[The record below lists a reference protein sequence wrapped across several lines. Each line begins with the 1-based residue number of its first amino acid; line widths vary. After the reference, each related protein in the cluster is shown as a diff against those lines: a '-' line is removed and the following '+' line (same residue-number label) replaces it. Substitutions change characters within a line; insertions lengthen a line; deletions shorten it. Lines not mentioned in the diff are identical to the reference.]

1 MSTSTQATAL
11 TNRERAEKG
20 QSSTLLGIGA
30 NVALVLGK
38 GTAGVLGNSYALVAD
53 AIESGTD
60 IISSLIVWL
69 GLRTA
74 AREPDENH
82 PYGHGKAEPLAA
94 ILVALALLGAALFI
108 AVESVQRVRT
118 PHQLPAPF
126 TLAVL
131 GVVIAIKETLYR
143 RAHRIGEEVDSS
155 AVKADAWHHRADA
168 ITSLTAFVGISIALV
183 GGKGYEGADDWAALV
198 ACCFIVYNA
207 YHIFRPAFGE
217 IMDEAPG
224 GTWAEDVRALAESVP
239 GVVATEKCFVRKMGF
254 EFFADLHVIVD
265 GDISVREGHDIAHA
279 VKATIMQAKPAV
291 YDVLVHIEP
300 TGVAHSSFRIKP
312 PQP

>member
-1 MSTSTQATAL
+1 MEQPVQP
-11 TNRERAEKG
+11 TNRERAERG

-38 GTAGVLGNSYALVAD
+38 GTAGVVGHSYALIAE

-60 IISSLIVWL
+60 ILSSLIVWL

-74 AREPDENH
+74 AREPDANH

-94 ILVALALLGAALFI
+94 IMVAVALVAAATYI
-108 AVESVQRVRT
+108 ATEGILHILT

-131 GVVIAIKETLYR
+131 AVVIVIKETLYR
-143 RAHRIGEEVDSS
+143 RVNKVGEEVDSS
-155 AVKADAWHHRADA
+155 AVKADAWHHRADV
-168 ITSLTAFVGISIALV
+168 ITSCTAFVGISIALI
-183 GGKGYEGADDWAALV
+183 GGKGYESADDWAALV
-198 ACCFIVYNA
+198 ACGFIVFNA

-217 IMDEAPG
+217 IMDEAPA
-224 GTWAEDVRALAESVP
+224 GTWAEDVRTLAEAVP
-239 GVVATEKCFVRKMGF
+239 GVVATEKCYVRKMGF

-265 GDISVREGHDIAHA
+265 GTISVR
-279 VKATIMQAKPAV
+279 
-291 YDVLVHIEP
+291 
-300 TGVAHSSFRIKP
+300 
-312 PQP
+312 

>member
-1 MSTSTQATAL
+1 MRYHPAMTPQVAP
-11 TNRERAEKG
+11 TNRERAERG
-20 QSSTLLGIGA
+20 QTSTLVGIGA
-30 NVALVLGK
+30 NIVLVLGK
-38 GTAGVLGNSYALVAD
+38 GTAGVVGHSYALIAE

-60 IISSLIVWL
+60 IFSSLIVWM

-94 ILVALALLGAALFI
+94 IMVAVALLGAAAFI
-108 AVESVQRVRT
+108 ATEGIIHIIT

-131 GVVIAIKETLYR
+131 AVVIIIKETLYR
-143 RAHRIGEEVDSS
+143 RVNKVGEEVDSN
-155 AVKADAWHHRADA
+155 AVKADAWHHRADV
-168 ITSLTAFVGISIALV
+168 ITSCTAFVGISIALV
-183 GGKGYEGADDWAALV
+183 GGKGWEAADDWAALV

-224 GTWAEDVRALAESVP
+224 GTWTEDIRALAEAVP

-254 EFFADLHVIVD
+254 EYFADLHVIVD
-265 GDISVREGHDIAHA
+265 GTISVHEGHNISGA
-279 VKATIMQAKPAV
+279 VKAAIIRAKPAV
-291 YDVLVHIEP
+291 YNVLVHIEP
-300 TGVAHSSFRIKP
+300 ME
-312 PQP
+312 

>member
-1 MSTSTQATAL
+1 MEQPVQS
-11 TNRERAEKG
+11 TNRERAERG

-38 GTAGVLGNSYALVAD
+38 GTAGVVGHSYALIAE

-60 IISSLIVWL
+60 ILSSLIVWL

-74 AREPDENH
+74 AREPDANH

-94 ILVALALLGAALFI
+94 IMVAVALVAAATYI
-108 AVESVQRVRT
+108 ATEGILHILT

-131 GVVIAIKETLYR
+131 AVVIVLKETLYR
-143 RAHRIGEEVDSS
+143 RVNKVGEEVDSS
-155 AVKADAWHHRADA
+155 AVKADAWHHRADV
-168 ITSLTAFVGISIALV
+168 ITSCTAFIGISIALI
-183 GGKGYEGADDWAALV
+183 GGKGYESADDWAALV
-198 ACCFIVYNA
+198 ACCFIVFNA

-217 IMDEAPG
+217 IMDEAPA
-224 GTWAEDVRALAESVP
+224 GTWAEDVRALAEAVP
-239 GVVATEKCFVRKMGF
+239 GVVATEKCYVRKMGF

-265 GDISVREGHDIAHA
+265 GTISVREGHAIAHA
-279 VKATIMQAKPAV
+279 VKARIMQVKPAI

-300 TGVAHSSFRIKP
+300 TP
-312 PQP
+312 

>member
-1 MSTSTQATAL
+1 MAL
-11 TNRERAEKG
+11 SETPPISNAERAKRG
-20 QSSTLLGIGA
+20 QASTLLGIGA

-38 GTAGVLGNSYALVAD
+38 GTAGVLGNSYALIAD
-53 AIESGTD
+53 AIESATD
-60 IISSLIVWL
+60 IVSSGIVWL

-94 ILVALALLGAALFI
+94 LLVAGALMGAAVYI
-108 AVESVQRVRT
+108 AYESVVRIQT
-118 PHQLPAPF
+118 PHALPARF

-131 GVVIAIKETLYR
+131 AVIIGIKETLYR
-143 RAHRIGEEVDSS
+143 RVLRVGNEVDSS

-168 ITSLTAFVGISIALV
+168 ITSATAFVGISIALI
-183 GGKGYEGADDWAALV
+183 GGQGWEAADDWAALV

-207 YHIFRPAFGE
+207 YHVFRPAFGE
-217 IMDEAPG
+217 IMDEAPA
-224 GTWAEDVRALAESVP
+224 GTWAADVRALAEAVP

-254 EFFADLHVIVD
+254 EFFADLHVVVD
-265 GDISVREGHDIAHA
+265 GHISVCEGHAIAHA
-279 VKATIMQAKPAV
+279 VKANIMAAKPAI

-300 TGVAHSSFRIKP
+300 DND
-312 PQP
+312 

>member
-1 MSTSTQATAL
+1 MQFMEQSLQP

-38 GTAGVLGNSYALVAD
+38 GTAGVVGHSYALIAE

-60 IISSLIVWL
+60 ILSSLIVWL

-94 ILVALALLGAALFI
+94 IMVALALVAAAAYI
-108 AVESVQRVRT
+108 ATEGILHILT
-118 PHQLPAPF
+118 PQQLPAPF

-131 GVVIAIKETLYR
+131 AIVIAIKETLYR
-143 RAHRIGEEVDSS
+143 RVNKVGKEVDSS
-155 AVKADAWHHRADA
+155 AVKADAWHYRADV
-168 ITSLTAFVGISIALV
+168 ITSCTAFIGISIALI
-183 GGKGYEGADDWAALV
+183 GGKGYESADDWAALV
-198 ACCFIVYNA
+198 ACCFIVFNA

-217 IMDEAPG
+217 IMDEAPA
-224 GTWAEDVRALAESVP
+224 GTWAEDVRALAEAVP
-239 GVVATEKCFVRKMGF
+239 GVVATEKCYVRKMGF

-265 GDISVREGHDIAHA
+265 GTINVREGHDIAHA

-291 YDVLVHIEP
+291 YNVLVHIEP
-300 TGVAHSSFRIKP
+300 AE
-312 PQP
+312 